1 MGLDMYLK
9 AKTYVDKHD
18 WNQRFGEK
26 RSITDKYK
34 QLAKLFPEL
43 HNEEIYGFEIARTIG
58 YWRKANAI
66 HNWFVKNV
74 QNNVDECQESYVT
87 RMQLQELLDDVTL
100 VINDHTKAKELLP
113 NVTGFFFGS
122 QEYDDWYYSDLEH
135 TKTMLKNLL
144 DNPVFEGY
152 DFYYQASW

>member
-1 MGLDMYLK
+1 
-9 AKTYVDKHD
+9 
-18 WNQRFGEK
+18 
-26 RSITDKYK
+26 
-34 QLAKLFPEL
+34 
-43 HNEEIYGFEIARTIG
+43 
-58 YWRKANAI
+58 
-66 HNWFVKNV
+66 
-74 QNNVDECQESYVT
+74 
-87 RMQLQELLDDVTL
+87 MQLQELLDDVTL